1 MPNFATGKKSKAI
14 SDRSGMAFP
23 YNEMVKEWNGS
34 FVHISEFEAKHPQI
48 EPNAHKADAQ
58 GLQNARPDRTET
70 AAPNLLKTDS
80 FKTGS
85 ASSSTITVTEE
96 SHGRSTSDTVRFYD
110 AIGFDGITDT
120 NINRSA
126 GYTITVVDADTYTFS
141 VSTDTATT
149 GNIRGG
155 GFRSYAG
162 PVTITP

>member
-1 MPNFATGKKSKAI
+1 MSNYASGRKSKAI

-23 YNEMVKEWNGS
+23 YTEMVKEWNGS
-34 FVHISEFEAKHPQI
+34 FVHKSEFESKHPQI
-48 EPNAHKADAQ
+48 EPNIHRADAQ
-58 GLQNARPDRTET
+58 GLANARPDRVET
-70 AAPNLLKTDS
+70 AAPNLLKSDS

-96 SHGRSTSDTVRFYD
+96 SHGRSTSDTVRFY
-110 AIGFDGITDT
+110 GSLSFDGITNT

-126 GYTITVVDADTYTFS
+126 GYTITVVDTDTYTFS

-155 GFRSYAG
+155 GFRAYAG
-162 PVTITP
+162 PTTITP

>member
-1 MPNFATGKKSKAI
+1 MSNYAAGRKAKAI

-23 YNEMVKEWNGS
+23 YTEMVKEWNGS
-34 FVHISEFEAKHPQI
+34 FVHKSEFESKHPQI
-48 EPNAHKADAQ
+48 EPNIHRADAQ
-58 GLQNARPDRTET
+58 GLVNARPDRVET

-85 ASSSTITVTEE
+85 ASSSTITVTEP
-96 SHGRSTSDTVRFYD
+96 SHGRSTSDTVRFY
-110 AIGFDGITDT
+110 GSLSFDGITNT

-126 GYTITVVDADTYTFS
+126 GYTITVVDTDTYTFS

-155 GFRSYAG
+155 GFRAYAG

>member
-1 MPNFATGKKSKAI
+1 MSNFATGKKSKAI

-23 YNEMVKEWNGS
+23 YTEMVKEWNGS

-58 GLQNARPDRTET
+58 GLQDARPDRTET

-110 AIGFDGITDT
+110 ALSFDGITST
-120 NINRSA
+120 NLNRSA
-126 GYTITVVDADTYTFS
+126 GYTITKVDDNSYTFS
-141 VSTDTATT
+141 VATDTATI

>member
-1 MPNFATGKKSKAI
+1 MSNFATGRKAKAI
-14 SDRSGMAFP
+14 SDCSGMAFP

-34 FVHISEFEAKHPQI
+34 FVHGSEFEAKHPQL
-48 EPNAHKADAQ
+48 EPRPHKADAQ
-58 GLQNARPDRTET
+58 ALQDARPDRTET

-85 ASSSTITVTEE
+85 ASSSTITVTEP

-110 AIGFDGITDT
+110 ALSFDGITNT
-120 NINRSA
+120 NINAAA
-126 GYTITVVDADTYTFS
+126 GYTITVVDTDTYTFS

-155 GFRSYAG
+155 GFRAYAG
-162 PVTITP
+162 PTTITP

>member
-1 MPNFATGKKSKAI
+1 MSNFATGRKAKAI

-34 FVHISEFEAKHPQI
+34 FVHGSEFEAKHPQL
-48 EPNAHKADAQ
+48 EPRPHKADAQ
-58 GLQNARPDRTET
+58 ALQDARPDRTET

-85 ASSSTITVTEE
+85 ASSSTITVTEP
-96 SHGRSTSDTVRFYD
+96 SHGRSTSDTVRFY
-110 AIGFDGITDT
+110 AATSFDGITAT
-120 NINRSA
+120 NINAAA
-126 GYTITVVDADTYTFS
+126 GYTITVVDTDTYTFS

-155 GFRSYAG
+155 GFRAYAG
-162 PVTITP
+162 TTTITP

>member
-1 MPNFATGKKSKAI
+1 MSNYASGRKAKAI

-23 YNEMVKEWNGS
+23 YTEMVKEWNGS
-34 FVHISEFEAKHPQI
+34 FVHKSEFEVKHPQI
-48 EPNAHKADAQ
+48 EPNIHRADAQ
-58 GLQNARPDRTET
+58 GLANARPDRVET
-70 AAPNLLKTDS
+70 AAPNLLKSDS

-96 SHGRSTSDTVRFYD
+96 SHGRSTSDTVRFY
-110 AIGFDGITDT
+110 GSLSFDGITAT
-120 NINRSA
+120 NINASA
-126 GYTITVVDADTYTFS
+126 GYTITVVDTDTYTFS

-155 GFRSYAG
+155 GFRAYAG

>member
-1 MPNFATGKKSKAI
+1 MARYATGRFAKRI

-34 FVHISEFEAKHPQI
+34 FVHTSEFEAKHPQL
-48 EPNAHKADAQ
+48 EPRPHKADAQ
-58 GLQNARPDRTET
+58 ALQDARPDRTET

-96 SHGRSTSDTVRFYD
+96 NHGRSTSDTVRFY
-110 AIGFDGITDT
+110 AATSFDGITAT
-120 NINRSA
+120 NINAAA
-126 GYTITVVDADTYTFS
+126 GYTITVVATDTYTFS

-155 GFRSYAG
+155 GFRAYAG
-162 PVTITP
+162 PTTITP

>member
-1 MPNFATGKKSKAI
+1 MSNYASGRKSKAI

-23 YNEMVKEWNGS
+23 YTEMVKEWNGS
-34 FVHISEFEAKHPQI
+34 FVHKSEFESKHPQI
-48 EPNAHKADAQ
+48 EPNIHRADAQ
-58 GLQNARPDRTET
+58 GLVNARPDRVET
-70 AAPNLLKTDS
+70 AAPNLLKSDS

-96 SHGRSTSDTVRFYD
+96 SHGRSTSDTVRFYG
-110 AIGFDGITDT
+110 ALSFDGITAT

-126 GYTITVVDADTYTFS
+126 GYTITVVDTDTYTFS

-155 GFRSYAG
+155 GFRAYAG

>member
-58 GLQNARPDRTET
+58 GLQDARPDRTET

>member
-1 MPNFATGKKSKAI
+1 MPNFAIGKKSKAI

-58 GLQNARPDRTET
+58 GLQDARPDRTET

-110 AIGFDGITDT
+110 ALSFDGITNT
-120 NINRSA
+120 NINAAA
-126 GYTITVVDADTYTFS
+126 GYTITVVDTDTYTFS

-155 GFRSYAG
+155 GFRAYAG

>member
-1 MPNFATGKKSKAI
+1 MSNYASGRKSKAI

-23 YNEMVKEWNGS
+23 YTEMIKEWNGS
-34 FVHISEFEAKHPQI
+34 FVHKSEFESKHPQI
-48 EPNAHKADAQ
+48 EPNIHRADAQ
-58 GLQNARPDRTET
+58 GLVNARPDRVET
-70 AAPNLLKTDS
+70 AAPNLLKSDS

-110 AIGFDGITDT
+110 ALSFDGITAT

-126 GYTITVVDADTYTFS
+126 GYTITVVDTDTYTFS

-155 GFRSYAG
+155 GFRAYAG

>member
-1 MPNFATGKKSKAI
+1 MSNYASGRKSKAI

-23 YNEMVKEWNGS
+23 YTEMVKEWNGS
-34 FVHISEFEAKHPQI
+34 FVHKSEFESKHPQI
-48 EPNAHKADAQ
+48 EPNIHRADAQ
-58 GLQNARPDRTET
+58 GLVNARPDRVET
-70 AAPNLLKTDS
+70 AAPNLLKSDS

-110 AIGFDGITDT
+110 ALSFDGITNT
-120 NINRSA
+120 NINAAA
-126 GYTITVVDADTYTFS
+126 GYTITVVDTDTYTFS

-155 GFRSYAG
+155 GFRAYAG

>member
-1 MPNFATGKKSKAI
+1 MSNYASGRKSKAI

-23 YNEMVKEWNGS
+23 YTEMVKEWNGS
-34 FVHISEFEAKHPQI
+34 FVHKSEFESKHPQI
-48 EPNAHKADAQ
+48 EPNIHRADAQ
-58 GLQNARPDRTET
+58 GLANARPDRVET
-70 AAPNLLKTDS
+70 AAPNLLKSDS

-96 SHGRSTSDTVRFYD
+96 SHGRSTSDTVRFY
-110 AIGFDGITDT
+110 GSLSFDGITNT

-126 GYTITVVDADTYTFS
+126 GYTITVVDTDTYTFS

-155 GFRSYAG
+155 GFRAYAG